1 MQKISDSTNTANG
14 NGEYT
19 EGNPATGVPATLIK
33 APWLNAVQRELIN
46 LIVDAGISLKPDDDG
61 QVLKAVKI
69 LADKVT
75 DLRLQSTAMDST
87 PGKILTVG
95 AFGLGATTGGPL
107 LALDQAFI
115 PGFYRYKTSD
125 PGAPPGTSD
134 AGGSVLVNSG
144 GGNAVQQLIMT
155 TPGPISNPYVG
166 VRSFDPVTGLP
177 GSWVSMYH
185 SGNLSAA
192 TTSVPGLLKLSTQPQ
207 VSAGTDDS
215 SAITPLKLKTWF
227 GNAMAQATESALGW
241 LKIATN
247 AQVTAG
253 TDDSTAITPLK
264 LANKIQTSAIDTGAG
279 KLMRVGAFGLGSSD
293 GGPLET
299 LNTAY
304 KSGFYR
310 YGASDPDAPASGGSA
325 GSVIVSSLGGNYV
338 QQLAI
343 TIQGTTSNPLMALR
357 AFDGVGNPGPWVNFI
372 HSGNIDPWL
381 MQPVGAVIAI
391 RDDLAGASIPSTSST
406 YRYIKLTA
414 SDAYN
419 NGALI
424 GESVSGSYP
433 LVIATAVISFAAGSP
448 MNGQTIQLIN
458 TERRILRA
466 GLSGAVEQDTLQG
479 HFHSEKVG
487 APGTA
492 GNTADT
498 LVSFAGGL
506 SAAGAYNQR
515 LTAASATKNT
525 STIAESISDPSMG
538 TVRVSSETRPKTL
551 GVTYYMRIK

>member
-1 MQKISDSTNTANG
+1 MSVGPDETRRIHLAFRLWRQLMQKISDSTNTANAD
-14 NGEYT
+14 GEYT
-19 EGNPATGVPATLIK
+19 EGNPGSGVPSTLIK
-33 APWLNAVQRELIN
+33 ASWLNTIQRELVNVIRG
-46 LIVDAGISLKPDDDG
+46 AGITLKPSDDG
-61 QVLKAVKI
+61 QLLKAI
-69 LADKVT
+69 NGLADKAT
-75 DLRLQSTAMDST
+75 DLRVQSSPTDNA

-95 AFGLGATTGGPL
+95 AFGLGAGGGGPI
-107 LALDQAFI
+107 LALDQSFV
-115 PGFYRYKTSD
+115 PGFYRYKSLD
-125 PGAPPGTSD
+125 PGAPPGTAD

-155 TPGPISNPYVG
+155 TPGPTSNPYVG
-166 VRSFDPVTGLP
+166 VRSFNPVTGVP

-185 SGNLSAA
+185 SGNLGGA
-192 TTSVPGLLKLSTQPQ
+192 TTAVQGL
-207 VSAGTDDS
+207 V
-215 SAITPLKLKTWF
+215 
-227 GNAMAQATESALGW
+227 
-241 LKIATN
+241 KIATN
-247 AQVTAG
+247 AQVNAG
-253 TDDSTAITPLK
+253 TDDTTAVTPLK
-264 LANKIQTSAIDTGAG
+264 LANSIQTSATDTGSG
-279 KLMRVGAFGLGSSD
+279 KLMRVGAFGLGSTD

-299 LNTAY
+299 LSTAY
-304 KSGFYR
+304 RSGFYR
-310 YGASDPDAPASGGSA
+310 YAASDPSAPASGGSA
-325 GSVIVSSLGGNYV
+325 GSVIVSSLGGNYF

-343 TIQGTTSNPLMALR
+343 TVPATTSNPLMALR
-357 AFDGVGNPGPWVNFI
+357 AFDGVGNPGPWVTFV
-372 HSGNIDPWL
+372 HTGNIDPWL
-381 MQPVGAVIAI
+381 MQPIGAVVAI
-391 RDDLAGASIPSTSST
+391 RDDLVGASVPSTSST

-414 SDAYN
+414 SDPYN

-433 LVIATAVISFAAGSP
+433 LVIATAVISLAAGSP

-487 APGTA
+487 APGTV

-498 LVSFAGGL
+498 LLSFAGGL
-506 SAAGAYNQR
+506 SAAGAYNLR
-515 LTAASATKNT
+515 LTTASATKNT

>member
-1 MQKISDSTNTANG
+1 
-14 NGEYT
+14 
-19 EGNPATGVPATLIK
+19 
-33 APWLNAVQRELIN
+33 
-46 LIVDAGISLKPDDDG
+46 
-61 QVLKAVKI
+61 
-69 LADKVT
+69 
-75 DLRLQSTAMDST
+75 
-87 PGKILTVG
+87 
-95 AFGLGATTGGPL
+95 
-107 LALDQAFI
+107 
-115 PGFYRYKTSD
+115 
-125 PGAPPGTSD
+125 
-134 AGGSVLVNSG
+134 
-144 GGNAVQQLIMT
+144 
-155 TPGPISNPYVG
+155 
-166 VRSFDPVTGLP
+166 
-177 GSWVSMYH
+177 MYH

-227 GNAMAQATESALGW
+227 GNAMAQATESALGWLKIATNAQVTAGTDDATAVTPLKLKTWFSNAMAQATESALGW